1 RCGPLLKG
9 VRGFDCPCARG
20 AAGGMAE
27 GADLIDI
34 YADEEFNQ
42 ETDYAANDQVD
53 LYDDVITA
61 ADSNNHEDQSF
72 DEILPRTP
80 GEPQK
85 TDSNTRPTIVYT
97 YGGKRQAVYV
107 GNLTWWTTDQDV
119 ADAVHSVG
127 VQDLLEIKFYE
138 NRANGQSKGFAE
150 VYLGSENSV
159 RCVMELLPKR
169 ELHGQR
175 PEVMPCNKQ
184 NLNQFEAQSKKR
196 QNPQRSQS
204 HDSMNSPDHRDSPLP
219 RRGPSPAENA
229 AAPPRRDKLL
239 PSFQLPGRLPYG
251 EHPHGIPPPGLLPPP
266 MSLALNSGYGPP
278 LQVQPGPLPPPG
290 AFLARPGP
298 PGSLVPPLPP
308 GLPPHLI
315 VPPPGAIPPAPHI
328 NPAFFIPPNAG
339 LPSPVDSR
347 GLPPPPGDVYGR
359 PSPSQYNRE
368 EFKRGR
374 DPDSSSPPLN
384 EAEFEEMMNKNRAIS
399 SSAISKAVAGASTG
413 DYGNAIETLLTAIAL
428 IRQSKVAADDRCKVL
443 VSSLQDCLHGIESK
457 SYGSGSRKRD
467 RSRDREYS
475 RSHDRSRRHRERSHS
490 EDRHEDYHRERSRE
504 RDRHRDRDR
513 DKEREREREYRHR

>member
-1 RCGPLLKG
+1 
-9 VRGFDCPCARG
+9 F
-20 AAGGMAE
+20 
-27 GADLIDI
+27 
-34 YADEEFNQ
+34 Q

-53 LYDDVITA
+53 LYDDVIAA

-72 DEILPRTP
+72 DEIIPRTP

-85 TDSNTRPTIVYT
+85 TDNNTRPTIVYT

-107 GNLTWWTTDQDV
+107 GNLTWVSASMPVKGKTPDPISLTPV
-119 ADAVHSVG
+119 LG
-127 VQDLLEIKFYE
+127 RLLESIIKDKVIE
-138 NRANGQSKGFAE
+138 NVKLSADQFAE
-150 VYLGSENSV
+150 VYLGSESSV

-204 HDSMNSPDHRDSPLP
+204 HDSVNSPDHRDSPLP

-229 AAPPRRDKLL
+229 AAPPRRDKLP
-239 PSFQLPGRLPYG
+239 PSFQLPSRPPYG

-298 PGSLVPPLPP
+298 PGSIVPPLPP

-328 NPAFFIPPNAG
+328 NPAFFITPNAS

-374 DPDSSSPPLN
+374 DPDSSSPPLS

-457 SYGSGSRKRD
+457 SYGSGSRKRE

>member
-1 RCGPLLKG
+1 MSLSSMMVEPSSECKRQDWGICNHLQPE
-9 VRGFDCPCARG
+9 
-20 AAGGMAE
+20 M
-27 GADLIDI
+27 
-34 YADEEFNQ
+34 
-42 ETDYAANDQVD
+42 ETDYTTNDQVD
-53 LYDDVITA
+53 LYDDVIAA
-61 ADSNNHEDQSF
+61 ADGNNQEDQSF

-80 GEPQK
+80 GDQQK
-85 TDSNTRPTIVYT
+85 TDNSARPTIVYT

-150 VYLGSENSV
+150 VYLGSESSV
-159 RCVMELLPKR
+159 RRLMEQLPQR

-204 HDSMNSPDHRDSPLP
+204 HDSVNSPDHRDSPLP

-229 AAPPRRDKLL
+229 VAPPRRDKLP
-239 PSFQLPGRLPYG
+239 PSFQMPGRPPYG
-251 EHPHGIPPPGLLPPP
+251 EIPHGIPPPGLLPPP

-298 PGSLVPPLPP
+298 PGSIVPPLPP
-308 GLPPHLI
+308 GLPPHLV
-315 VPPPGAIPPAPHI
+315 VPPPGAVPPAPHI

-339 LPSPVDSR
+339 LPPPVDNR
-347 GLPPPPGDVYGR
+347 GLPPPPTDAYGR

-374 DPDSSSPPLN
+374 DSDPSSPPLS

-490 EDRHEDYHRERSRE
+490 EDRHEDNYRERSRE

-513 DKEREREREYRHR
+513 DRERDREREYRHR